1 LLVPKRQ
8 LPASLGWSFAF
19 GVPNLQIGN
28 PRKTRLTQ
36 RSQLNTS
43 IVLNI
48 IWISFFL
55 AAFCT
60 ALFKLVFL
68 GDQQV
73 FAQIM
78 EAMFALSKS
87 AFEISLG
94 LTGVLALWL
103 GIMRIGEKSGFILL
117 LTQSLTP
124 LFSRLMPDVPKG
136 HPALGAIVMNI
147 SANALGLDNAATP
160 LGIKAMQELQTLNP
174 HPETAS
180 NAQIL
185 FLVINTA
192 GVTLFPVTIFTYRAQ
207 LGAANPTDVFIPILI
222 ATYVG
227 TMVGLFTVAYVQ
239 KINLL
244 DKVIVAYLGGFTL
257 VVGGILAYFSSLPQQ
272 QMLEQSAIISNF
284 ILFSLVITFILGAI
298 NKEIN
303 AYDAFIEG
311 AKEGFHTAT
320 TIIPYLVAMLVAI
333 GVFRAS
339 GALDLLADLART
351 IVHYFMLDDRFV
363 DALPTALMKPFSGS
377 GARAMMIDT
386 MKTMGA
392 DSFAGRLSSIVQGST
407 ETTFYVLAIYFGSVG
422 IKHIRHAAACGII
435 ADFAG
440 IVASIFVAYWF
451 FG

>member
-1 LLVPKRQ
+1 M
-8 LPASLGWSFAF
+8 
-19 GVPNLQIGN
+19 
-28 PRKTRLTQ
+28 
-36 RSQLNTS
+36 
-43 IVLNI
+43 LNI
-48 IWISFFL
+48 IWIFFFV
-55 AAFCT
+55 AAFFT
-60 ALFKLVFL
+60 ALFKLLFL

-78 EAMFALSKS
+78 TAMFSLSKS
-87 AFEISLG
+87 AFEISIG

-103 GIMRIGEKSGFILL
+103 GIMRIGERSGFIQLM
-117 LTQSLTP
+117 TQGLTP
-124 LFSRLMPDVPKG
+124 LFSRLMPDIPKD

-160 LGIKAMQELQTLNP
+160 MGIKAMKELQTLNP
-174 HPETAS
+174 HPDTAS
-180 NAQIL
+180 DAQIL

-207 LGAANPTDVFIPILI
+207 LGAVNPTDVFIPILL
-222 ATYVG
+222 ATYMSTLG
-227 TMVGLFTVAYVQ
+227 GLLAVAFVQ

-244 DKVIVAYLGGFTL
+244 DKVVMAYLGGFTL
-257 VVGGILAYFSSLPQQ
+257 LVAGIISYFSSLPQQ
-272 QMLEQSAIISNF
+272 QMLEQSALMSNV
-284 ILFSLVITFILGAI
+284 ILYTLVVVFILGAI
-298 NKEIN
+298 HKGIN
-303 AYDAFIEG
+303 AYEAFIDG
-311 AKEGFHTAT
+311 AKEGFQTAI

-339 GALDLLADLART
+339 GALDLLADLARYLT
-351 IVHYFMLDDRFV
+351 SLFMIDDRFI

-407 ETTFYVLAIYFGSVG
+407 ETTFYVLAIYFGAVG
-422 IKHIRHAAACGII
+422 IKNIRHAAACGII

-440 IVASIFVAYWF
+440 IMAAIFIAYWF

>member
-1 LLVPKRQ
+1 M
-8 LPASLGWSFAF
+8 
-19 GVPNLQIGN
+19 
-28 PRKTRLTQ
+28 
-36 RSQLNTS
+36 
-43 IVLNI
+43 LNI

-103 GIMRIGEKSGFILL
+103 GIMRIGEKSGFIQL
-117 LTQSLTP
+117 LTESLTP

-174 HPETAS
+174 NPETAS

-185 FLVINTA
+185 FLVINTS

-311 AKEGFHTAT
+311 AKEGFQTAT

>member
-1 LLVPKRQ
+1 MQIKFVFNLITRQ
-8 LPASLGWSFAF
+8 YAHSSTKIAKITYP
-19 GVPNLQIGN
+19 LQ
-28 PRKTRLTQ
+28 P
-36 RSQLNTS
+36 

-48 IWISFFL
+48 IWIAFFL
-55 AAFCT
+55 IAFFT

-78 EAMFALSKS
+78 EAMFSLSKS

-94 LTGVLALWL
+94 LTGILALWL
-103 GIMRIGEKSGFILL
+103 GIMRIGEKSGFIQL

-160 LGIKAMQELQTLNP
+160 LGIKAMKELQTLNANP
-174 HPETAS
+174 NTAS

-185 FLVINTA
+185 FLVINTS

-222 ATYVG
+222 ATYMS
-227 TMVGLFTVAYVQ
+227 TLTGLLAVAFVQ

-257 VVGGILAYFSSLPQQ
+257 FVGGLLWYFSSLPQQ
-272 QMLEQSAIISNF
+272 QMLQQSATISNV
-284 ILFSLVITFILGAI
+284 ILFSLVITFIVGAI
-298 NKEIN
+298 NKGIN

-311 AKEGFHTAT
+311 AKEGFQTAI

-339 GALDLLADLART
+339 GALDLIADLARH
-351 IVHYFMLDDRFV
+351 IVHLFGLDDRFV

-386 MKTMGA
+386 MKAHGA
-392 DSFAGRLSSIVQGST
+392 DSFAGRLASIVQGST

-422 IKHIRHAAACGII
+422 IKHIRHAATCGII
-435 ADFAG
+435 ADFGG
-440 IVASIFVAYWF
+440 IIAAILVGYWF

>member
-1 LLVPKRQ
+1 M
-8 LPASLGWSFAF
+8 
-19 GVPNLQIGN
+19 
-28 PRKTRLTQ
+28 
-36 RSQLNTS
+36 
-43 IVLNI
+43 LNI

-55 AAFCT
+55 VAFCT

-117 LTQSLTP
+117 LTKCLTP

-160 LGIKAMQELQTLNP
+160 LGIKAMKELQTLNP
-174 HPETAS
+174 NPETAS

-207 LGAANPTDVFIPILI
+207 LGAANPTDVFIPILF
-222 ATYVG
+222 ATYMG
-227 TMVGLFTVAYVQ
+227 TMAGLFTVAFVQ

-244 DKVIVAYLGGFTL
+244 DKVIMAYLGGFTM

-272 QMLEQSAIISNF
+272 QMLEQSALISNF
-284 ILFSLVITFILGAI
+284 ILFSLVIIFILGAI

-303 AYDAFIEG
+303 AYEAFIEG
-311 AKEGFHTAT
+311 AKEGFQTAI

-339 GALDLLADLART
+339 GALDLLADLARAA
-351 IVHYFMLDDRFV
+351 VHYFMLDDRFV

-392 DSFAGRLSSIVQGST
+392 DSFAGRLSAIVQGSS

-422 IKHIRHAAACGII
+422 IKHVRHAPACGII
-435 ADFAG
+435 AD
-440 IVASIFVAYWF
+440 
-451 FG
+451 

>member
-1 LLVPKRQ
+1 
-8 LPASLGWSFAF
+8 
-19 GVPNLQIGN
+19 
-28 PRKTRLTQ
+28 
-36 RSQLNTS
+36 
-43 IVLNI
+43 VLNI